1 MPLISVSGLPAGP
14 PSTITH
20 PLTGRPWAD
29 VTLALPSAPW
39 AAGQQV
45 EVELEGGATYRMTV
59 ERIGPRGGF
68 VSARLIGGT
77 GGLGQTITAKYY
89 RDIPAA
95 TVLREVLEE
104 CGEAAGTLD
113 LPGTLSAWTRPE
125 GPAHEAI
132 RALMMRY
139 PAYAWRMDPGGQVH
153 AGVPK
158 WPPHADPLRI
168 EREDAAVGTY
178 VCELRPSLL
187 PDQHVTLTRGEEEI
201 GKRVTRVTHA
211 IDTLPGYG
219 SPAPLLRTVVGTG
232 DGEDLGVS
240 GLEQAV
246 RRTMRHTDYH
256 ALRPATII
264 RDHGNHEVDLEVL
277 EAGWPQLV
285 RVPLLVPLPG
295 VQVKVKAGSPALL
308 LFEQGD
314 PAQPRAECRASATL
328 EYIQLRTGKGQ
339 KVTLDDDR
347 GGVSPEDKVYL
358 KPFLKLEDQ
367 AGQKVELWAEEKK
380 ERVTVRDKA
389 GQTVELLAQVG
400 QERVTVR
407 DKAGSTLVMDAVAR
421 AVTLTSAGNMTLTA
435 AGVLTLD
442 GTHISLGGEQPVA
455 RVGDAVST
463 PAGPGTIAGGSS
475 KVGSG

>member
-1 MPLISVSGLPAGP
+1 MPLISVSGQPAGP
-14 PSTITH
+14 PSTLTH

-29 VTLALPSAPW
+29 VTLALSRAPH
-39 AAGQQV
+39 ATGDRVQ
-45 EVELEGGATYRMTV
+45 VELEGGEAYTMTV

-68 VSARLIGGT
+68 VSTRLICGT
-77 GGLGQTITAKYY
+77 GGLGQIISAKYY
-89 RDIPAA
+89 RDIPAT
-95 TVLREVLEE
+95 TVLREILED

-113 LPGTLSAWTRPE
+113 LPGTLPAWTRPE
-125 GPAHEAI
+125 GPAHEAV

-139 PAYAWRMDPGGQVH
+139 PTHIWRMDPSGQVH
-153 AGVPK
+153 VGVPK
-158 WPPHADPLRI
+158 WPEHDDPVRI
-168 EREDAAVGTY
+168 ESEDSAAGTY

-187 PDQHVTLTRGEEEI
+187 PGQHATLARGEEEI
-201 GKRVTRVTHA
+201 GKRVTRVTHVV
-211 IDTLPGYG
+211 DTTGTYA
-219 SPAPLLRTVVGTG
+219 PAPVLRTIVGTG

-314 PAQPRAECRASATL
+314 PSQPRAECRASATL
-328 EYIQLRTGKGQ
+328 EFIQLRTGKGQ
-339 KVTLDDDR
+339 KVTMDDDR

-358 KPFLKLEDQ
+358 KSFLKLEDQ
-367 AGQKVELWAEEKK
+367 AGQKVELWAEDKK
-380 ERVTVRDKA
+380 ERITVQDKA

-407 DKAGSTLVMDAVAR
+407 DKAGSTLVMDGVAR
-421 AVTLTSAGNMTLTA
+421 TVALTSAGDMTLAA
-435 AGVLTLD
+435 AGLLTLN

-455 RVGDAVST
+455 RTGDAVST
-463 PAGPGTIAGGSS
+463 PAGPGVITGGSS
-475 KVGSG
+475 KVGGG